1 MDKYDKMINDIVN
14 KRIKMPSNYQKAIQT
29 AISNKNITNNKLIKV
44 LATSCISIIFTS
56 GFVFAGYTIYEKI
69 WKTPVK
75 YDVIQEKPAI
85 ISDKEKETLISEEEI
100 KIKGKK
106 ILENFGY
113 TDKEIKK
120 IDLNRSYSSESNSYY
135 ALYTESE
142 YNIQN
147 SNKNIGININFN
159 AETGKFE
166 YFINNDFDL
175 LSSNIEK
182 ISKEKAIDIAK
193 ITLDNVG
200 YSTKD
205 YEIKSCTNPK
215 ENEWNISFSRNYNG
229 IYNKYDKFQINF
241 GVINNHIIVKS
252 VTGLVND
259 TFENNDFTISEEEA
273 KNIAQNKEN
282 EFTNQPI
289 IKITTEKG
297 IEKMNAF
304 IYCLENNIENQFS
317 VKTEDRIRNVWI
329 VKIEHE
335 GDSPTTDKTLS
346 NIEYFKRY
354 MSKKYFIDA
363 TTGEII
369 GGEQAQF
376 NLK

>member
-44 LATSCISIIFTS
+44 LATSCISIILTS

-106 ILENFGY
+106 VLENFGY

>member
-44 LATSCISIIFTS
+44 LATSCISIILTS

-106 ILENFGY
+106 VLENFGY

-175 LSSNIEK
+175 LSSNLEK

-193 ITLDNVG
+193 ITLDNVR

-259 TFENNDFTISEEEA
+259 TFENNDFAISEEEA

-289 IKITTEKG
+289 IQITTEKG

>member
-1 MDKYDKMINDIVN
+1 MDKYDEMINDIVN
-14 KRIKMPSNYQKAIQT
+14 KRIKMPLNYQKAIQT
-29 AISNKNITNNKLIKV
+29 AISDKNTTNNKLVKI
-44 LATSCISIIFTS
+44 LATSCISIILTS

-69 WKTPVK
+69 WKKPAK
-75 YDVIQEKPAI
+75 YDVNQEKPVI
-85 ISDKEKETLISEEEI
+85 ISDEEKESLISEEEI

-106 ILENFGY
+106 VLENFGY

-175 LSSNIEK
+175 LSSNLEK

-205 YEIKSCTNPK
+205 YKIKSCTNPK

-229 IYNKYDKFQINF
+229 IYNKYDEFQINF

-252 VTGLVND
+252 VTGLVNN

-273 KNIAQNKEN
+273 KNIAQNKEK
-282 EFTNQPI
+282 EFSNQPI
-289 IKITTEKG
+289 IQITTEKG

-335 GDSPTTDKTLS
+335 GDSQTNDKTLS
-346 NIEYFKRY
+346 NIEYFKQY

>member
-106 ILENFGY
+106 VLENFGY

-317 VKTEDRIRNVWI
+317 VKTEDRIRYVWI

>member
-1 MDKYDKMINDIVN
+1 MDKYDEMINDIVN
-14 KRIKMPSNYQKAIQT
+14 KRIKMPLNYQKAIQT
-29 AISNKNITNNKLIKV
+29 AISDKNTTNNKLVKI
-44 LATSCISIIFTS
+44 LATSCISIILTS

-69 WKTPVK
+69 WKKPAK
-75 YDVIQEKPAI
+75 YDVNQEKPVI
-85 ISDKEKETLISEEEI
+85 ISDEEKESLISEEEI

-106 ILENFGY
+106 VLENFGY

-175 LSSNIEK
+175 LSSNLEK

-205 YEIKSCTNPK
+205 YKIKSCTNTK

-229 IYNKYDKFQINF
+229 IYNKYDEFQINF

-252 VTGLVND
+252 VTGLVNN

-273 KNIAQNKEN
+273 KNIAQNKEK
-282 EFTNQPI
+282 EFSNQPI
-289 IKITTEKG
+289 IQITTEKG

-335 GDSPTTDKTLS
+335 GDSQTNDKTLS
-346 NIEYFKRY
+346 NIEYFKQY

>member
-44 LATSCISIIFTS
+44 LATSCISIILTS

-106 ILENFGY
+106 VLENFGY

-282 EFTNQPI
+282 EFNNQPI

-317 VKTEDRIRNVWI
+317 VKTEDRIRYVWI

>member
-1 MDKYDKMINDIVN
+1 M
-14 KRIKMPSNYQKAIQT
+14 
-29 AISNKNITNNKLIKV
+29 
-44 LATSCISIIFTS
+44 ATSCISIILTS

-106 ILENFGY
+106 VLENFGY

-259 TFENNDFTISEEEA
+259 TFENNDFTISEEGA

-317 VKTEDRIRNVWI
+317 VKQ
-329 VKIEHE
+329 KIELE
-335 GDSPTTDKTLS
+335 MYG
-346 NIEYFKRY
+346 
-354 MSKKYFIDA
+354 
-363 TTGEII
+363 
-369 GGEQAQF
+369 
-376 NLK
+376 

>member
-44 LATSCISIIFTS
+44 LATSCISIILTS

-69 WKTPVK
+69 WKNPVK

-106 ILENFGY
+106 VLENFGY

-317 VKTEDRIRNVWI
+317 VKTEERIRNVWI

>member
-29 AISNKNITNNKLIKV
+29 VISNKNITNNKLIKV
-44 LATSCISIIFTS
+44 LATSCISIILTS

-106 ILENFGY
+106 VLENFGY

>member
-14 KRIKMPSNYQKAIQT
+14 KRIKMPSNYQKVIQT

-44 LATSCISIIFTS
+44 LATSCISIILTS

-106 ILENFGY
+106 VLENFGY

-259 TFENNDFTISEEEA
+259 TFENNDFTISEEGA